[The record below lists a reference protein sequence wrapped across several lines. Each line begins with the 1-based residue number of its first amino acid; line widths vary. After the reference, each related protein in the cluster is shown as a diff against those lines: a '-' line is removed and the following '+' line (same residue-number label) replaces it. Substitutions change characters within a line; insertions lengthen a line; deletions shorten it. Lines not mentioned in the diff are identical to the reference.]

1 MATMASHL
9 GGCAVWVPWVTT
21 PLCTVHSVGGCSLLF
36 LVRFPREKMSSEW
49 KTMPGFSFFFHI
61 DLLLLL
67 SPRSKYLQVTLES
80 PEITGS

>member
-9 GGCAVWVPWVTT
+9 GGCAVWVPWVAT
-21 PLCTVHSVGGCSLLF
+21 LCARSIRLADVRCCSSSG
-36 LVRFPREKMSSEW
+36 FPVEKMSSEW
-49 KTMPGFSFFFHI
+49 TTIPGFSFFFHI

-80 PEITGS
+80 PDTGS